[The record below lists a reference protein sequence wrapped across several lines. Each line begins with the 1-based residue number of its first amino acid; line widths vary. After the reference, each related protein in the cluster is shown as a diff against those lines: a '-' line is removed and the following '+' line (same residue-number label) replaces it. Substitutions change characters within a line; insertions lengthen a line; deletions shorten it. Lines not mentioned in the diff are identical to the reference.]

1 MGLEGSPSPEAEEA
15 QRLTLPVC
23 SAQFRPEPDFAAV
36 KEARKGERFLREQS
50 GAGKQEQNARPRCND
65 EEKSYRHQYDTSEEP
80 AQALGA
86 AALPLSAVP
95 VALLEAP
102 PWLAGD
108 ERAPILAKAVE
119 HAYAKA
125 PLAVIGHRSSTTFRR
140 TQTYQS

>member
-1 MGLEGSPSPEAEEA
+1 MGLEGSASAEAGKA
-15 QRLTLPVC
+15 QRLTSPFC

-36 KEARKGERFLREQS
+36 KQARKAERFLREQS

-80 AQALGA
+80 AQAPGA
-86 AALPLSAVP
+86 AALAPPAVP
-95 VALLEAP
+95 VALLEAS
-102 PWLAGD
+102 PWLAGN
-108 ERAPILAKAVE
+108 ERTPILAKAVE